1 MKNRLKQLLAALVLC
16 GSMTTLSAKKAYI
29 KWDLSPQSVQMM
41 ELLGV
46 IGRQAESEKMALV
59 TAALELGRDL
69 LAHKKAHQE
78 SGDDA
83 AFLASIGT
91 DENKD
96 RMMTLSTLA
105 SMVGPFVA
113 DAFKLSNQIDLAVYT
128 DRKPLLQRLG
138 EYADEKA
145 LEKDLFAALA
155 TVKTALQ
162 FTEQVAALVDAI
174 INNTSRALRAGLT
187 VYYARQAGKTG
198 TKMQLAKD
206 ADAKQKVDAL
216 FAPLQ

>member
-16 GSMTTLSAKKAYI
+16 GSMNALSAKKAYI
-29 KWDLSPQSVQMM
+29 KWDLSPQSEQMM

-59 TAALELGRDL
+59 GAALELGRDL
-69 LAHKKAHQE
+69 LAHKKAYE
-78 SGDDA
+78 KSNDEKS
-83 AFLASIGT
+83 FLASIGT
-91 DENKD
+91 EENKE

-113 DAFKLSNQIDLAVYT
+113 DAFKLSDQIDLAAYKGQ
-128 DRKPLLQRLG
+128 KPLLQRLG

-145 LEKDLFAALA
+145 LEKDLFAALS
-155 TVKTALQ
+155 KPESALQ
-162 FTEQVAALVDAI
+162 FTDQVAAMVDAI

-187 VYYARQAGKTG
+187 VYYARLAGKTG

-206 ADAKQKVDAL
+206 ADAKEKVDQL